1 MSKGPESN
9 FWNTIRQN
17 LPKKCFATRIEN
29 KHGGGVPD
37 VHLIWDGRP
46 FWIELK
52 VSKGNSVNLSAHQVA
67 WNTAYWSRGGDN
79 FILVKTLLQKH
90 LFLFEGDQGA
100 RLIQFGLM
108 DLELSGL
115 DVGSGVG
122 VVGSGSGL
130 VGSRFDTVKD
140 LFIYLDTYF
149 MEKKRGAEAPR
160 I

>member
-1 MSKGPESN
+1 M
-9 FWNTIRQN
+9 
-17 LPKKCFATRIEN
+17 
-29 KHGGGVPD
+29 
-37 VHLIWDGRP
+37 
-46 FWIELK
+46 ELK

-79 FILVKTLLQKH
+79 FILVKTLLHKH

-140 LFIYLDTYF
+140 LFIYLDIYF

>member
-37 VHLIWDGRP
+37 VHLVWDGRA
-46 FWIELK
+46 FWFELK
-52 VSKGNSVNLSAHQVA
+52 VSKGNSVNLSPHQVA
-67 WNTAYWSRGGDN
+67 WNMAYWARGGHN
-79 FILVKTLLQKH
+79 FILVKTLSHKH
-90 LFLFEGDQGA
+90 LFLFEGDQGS
-100 RLIQFGLM
+100 RLIEFGLT
-108 DLELSGL
+108 DLATSGVA
-115 DVGSGVG
+115 VGSGVG

-130 VGSRFDTVKD
+130 TGSRFDTVQD
-140 LFIYLDTYF
+140 LFIYLDKYF